1 MTVKVGINGFGR
13 IGRQVYRIAHKYPE
27 VEIVAVNDLMTSEQM
42 AFLLKYDSN
51 FGEFIADV
59 SIEDE
64 YLVVDDKRTLLLTE
78 RDPEQLPWGDLGID
92 VVIESTGIF
101 RDREKAAMHLEAGAK
116 KVVISA
122 PGKNADFTAVMGV
135 NEEGY
140 DPDNH
145 HIISNASCTT
155 NCLAPVCK
163 VLEDNFGINKGLM
176 TTIHSYTNGQN
187 ILDGPNKDY
196 RRARAA
202 ALSMIP
208 TTTGAAKAIG
218 EVMPVLDGKL
228 DGMAV
233 RVPTPTG
240 SLVDLTVEI
249 NKEATVDEIN
259 EAFENAANGSMKGI
273 LGVSHEP
280 LVSVD
285 YIGDSRSSI
294 VDALSTKMMGSKM
307 VKVLSWYDNEW
318 GYSSR
323 LVDLVTYIGSKGV

>member
-27 VEIVAVNDLMTSEQM
+27 VEIVAINDLMTSDQM
-42 AFLLKYDSN
+42 AFLLKHDSN

-59 SIEDE
+59 SVEDD
-64 YLVVDDKRTLLLTE
+64 YLVVDDKKTLLLTE
-78 RDPEQLPWGDLGID
+78 RDPKQLPWGDLNVD
-92 VVIESTGIF
+92 VVIEATGIF
-101 RDREKAAMHLEAGAK
+101 REREKAAMHLGAGAK

-122 PGKNADFTAVMGV
+122 PGKNSDYTVVLGV

-140 DPDNH
+140 DPESH

-163 VLEDNFGINKGLM
+163 VLEDNFGIEKGLM

-218 EVMPVLDGKL
+218 EVMPELDGKL

-240 SLVDLTVEI
+240 SLVDLIVELKKETTVE
-249 NKEATVDEIN
+249 EIN
-259 EAFENAANGSMKGI
+259 QAFEEAANGKMEGI
-273 LGVSHEP
+273 LGVSYEP

-294 VDALSTKMMGSKM
+294 VDALSTKMMGSTM
-307 VKVLSWYDNEW
+307 VKILSWYDNEW

-323 LVDLVTYIGSKGV
+323 VVDLVAYIGNKGV

>member
-13 IGRQVYRIAHKYPE
+13 IGRQVFRIAHKYPE
-27 VEIVAVNDLMTSEQM
+27 VEIVAVNDLMSSDQM
-42 AFLLKYDSN
+42 AFLLKHDSN
-51 FGEFIADV
+51 FGEFVANV
-59 SIEDE
+59 SVEEDK
-64 YLVVDDKRTLLLTE
+64 LVVDGKETVLLTE
-78 RDPEQLPWGDLGID
+78 RDPKQLPWGELGID
-92 VVIESTGIF
+92 VVIEATGIF
-101 RDREKAAMHLEAGAK
+101 RDREKSAMHLEAGAK

-122 PGKNADFTAVMGV
+122 PGKNADYTVVLGV

-140 DPDNH
+140 DPTKHN
-145 HIISNASCTT
+145 IVSNASCTT

-163 VLEDNFGINKGLM
+163 VLEDNFGIEKGLM

-202 ALSMIP
+202 AVSMIP

-240 SLVDLTVEI
+240 SLVDLTVEL
-249 NKEATVDEIN
+249 KKDTTVEEIN
-259 EAFENAANGSMKGI
+259 QTFEKAANGKMKDI
-273 LGVSHEP
+273 LGVSHKP

-294 VDALSTKMMGSKM
+294 VDALSTKMMGNRM

-323 LVDLVTYIGSKGV
+323 IVDLVAYIGNKGV